1 MLLTVTSYK
10 PKDQSDVLPPSE
22 SETTSLKITLTDGFG
37 KMNKR
42 KREAVIRFRKYNKDT
57 DSTNYYR
64 SKLMLYYPWRDEI
77 RDLISTFATYEEH
90 YNNIRTLVLGNE
102 AKYNLTSDEF
112 VQYDEEGPPEHLWA
126 DIAPSTEENRTQVL
140 QEDEEQL
147 THVAQEDIDD
157 NSSLI
162 TQSSGIHA
170 RFESAANKQELPAE
184 EYRKLLRELNQK
196 QKEIVMFGAKKQ

>member
-1 MLLTVTSYK
+1 M
-10 PKDQSDVLPPSE
+10 
-22 SETTSLKITLTDGFG
+22 
-37 KMNKR
+37 
-42 KREAVIRFRKYNKDT
+42 
-57 DSTNYYR
+57 
-64 SKLMLYYPWRDEI
+64 
-77 RDLISTFATYEEH
+77 
-90 YNNIRTLVLGNE
+90 GNE
-102 AKYNLTSDEF
+102 TKYNLTSGEF
-112 VQYDEEGPPEHLWA
+112 VQYDEDGPPEHLWA

-162 TQSSGIHA
+162 TQTSGIHA

-196 QKEIVMFGAKKQ
+196 QKEIVTGTRKQ